1 MDETSINNEDILL
14 DNMPDADNDILCPPK
29 SIPKGRPRKGREK
42 GGKESATKGQN
53 RCSLCKQRGHTRP
66 KCPQKD
72 NIFFMV
78 DDATS
83 DKRSFLSKE
92 DLTGKISKTVFVT
105 NFPDHI
111 TARDLWNVC
120 TAYGKVVDVYIPL
133 KRSKT

>member
-1 MDETSINNEDILL
+1 M
-14 DNMPDADNDILCPPK
+14 A
-29 SIPKGRPRKGREK
+29 G
-42 GGKESATKGQN
+42 
-53 RCSLCKQRGHTRP
+53 
-66 KCPQKD
+66 
-72 NIFFMV
+72 
-78 DDATS
+78 

-92 DLTGKISKTVFVT
+92 DLIGKISKTVFVT